1 MFLYI
6 LSATQNIMRLLL
18 LLNLC
23 DAWIGVVSSLVSR
36 TAKCIGMCS
45 VAASVSIIISESLAN
60 MTTYLAQIIPP
71 SPPTYLHTEKH
82 RLVECREFDPA
93 GSRSH
98 GPLGPVATS
107 HGVTQLL
114 LH

>member
-1 MFLYI
+1 M
-6 LSATQNIMRLLL
+6 
-18 LLNLC
+18 
-23 DAWIGVVSSLVSR
+23 VSSLVS
-36 TAKCIGMCS
+36 MS
-45 VAASVSIIISESLAN
+45 ASVFWLIISESLTEI
-60 MTTYLAQIIPP
+60 TTYLALINPP
-71 SPPTYLHTEKH
+71 SPPTYLKTEKL
-82 RLVECREFDPA
+82 RLVACREFDPA